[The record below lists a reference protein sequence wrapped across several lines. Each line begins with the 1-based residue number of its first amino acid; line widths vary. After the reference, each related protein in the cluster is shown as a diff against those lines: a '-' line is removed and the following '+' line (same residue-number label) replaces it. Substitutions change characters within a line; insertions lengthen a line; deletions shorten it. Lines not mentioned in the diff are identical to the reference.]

1 VRLVEQ
7 WSEIREALPQGWQ
20 RTSVTLAL
28 SDADAAD
35 RAAVILGP
43 AAPWRVGSSF
53 RLDVHRQAGA
63 VGADPG
69 LVERTLARLD
79 AEGIAGQLA
88 PEASAGED
96 AAAEPAAGSR
106 SLALDWQELVDA
118 LPPDWSHALVHVRLD
133 SSDYVD
139 RAALLLAPANPQL
152 VDGRSTLQIRVAN
165 RVGYGI
171 SAEMLRRCLERLD
184 RESVTGRVEILQ
196 TVSDAH
202 PVATQGPVFRLGGR
216 SV

>member
-7 WSEIREALPQGWQ
+7 WSELQAALPQGWQ
-20 RTSVTLAL
+20 RASLTLEL
-28 SDADAAD
+28 ADPAQAD
-35 RAAVILGP
+35 RAAVVLGP
-43 AAPWRVGSSF
+43 AAPWRVGSTF
-53 RLDVHRQAGA
+53 RLDVVRRAGA

-79 AEGIAGQLA
+79 AEGIGGRL
-88 PEASAGED
+88 ELGSGESED
-96 AAAEPAAGSR
+96 AAVDVTSAR
-106 SLALDWQELVDA
+106 SLAEDWQELVDA
-118 LPPDWSHALVHVRLD
+118 LPPDWSHALVRVRLD

-152 VDGRSTLQIRVAN
+152 VDDLSTLQIRTASH
-165 RVGYGI
+165 VGYGV
-171 SAEMLRRCLERLD
+171 SPEMLRRCFERLD
-184 RESVTGRVEILQ
+184 RERITGRIEIVQ

>member
-1 VRLVEQ
+1 VRLVER
-7 WSEIREALPQGWQ
+7 WSEIQAALPQGWQ
-20 RTSVTLAL
+20 RAAVTLEVEN
-28 SDADAAD
+28 ADDAD
-35 RAAVILGP
+35 RAAVVLGP
-43 AAPWRVGSSF
+43 AAPWRVGSRF
-53 RLDVHRQAGA
+53 RIDVGRQTGP

-69 LVERTLARLD
+69 LVERMLARLD
-79 AEGIAGQLA
+79 GEGIAGGLELAATEEADAA
-88 PEASAGED
+88 PEVSTRHSAPE
-96 AAAEPAAGSR
+96 E
-106 SLALDWQELVDA
+106 WQELVDA
-118 LPPDWSHALVHVRLD
+118 LPPDWSHALIRLTLD

-165 RVGYGI
+165 RVGYGVA
-171 SAEMLRRCLERLD
+171 SEMLRRCLERLD
-184 RESVTGRVEILQ
+184 HEAITGRIEIVQ

>member
-7 WSEIREALPQGWQ
+7 WSELQAALPQGWQ
-20 RTSVTLAL
+20 RASLTLEL
-28 SDADAAD
+28 TDPEQAD
-35 RAAVILGP
+35 RAAVVLGP
-43 AAPWRVGSSF
+43 AAPWRVGSTF
-53 RLDVHRQAGA
+53 RLDVVRRAGA

-79 AEGIAGQLA
+79 AEGLTGTLSLAAG
-88 PEASAGED
+88 PEE
-96 AAAEPAAGSR
+96 AAEAEPTAQR
-106 SLALDWQELVDA
+106 SLARDWQELLDA

-152 VDGRSTLQIRVAN
+152 VDDLSTLQIRTASH
-165 RVGYGI
+165 VGYGV
-171 SAEMLRRCLERLD
+171 SPEMLRRCFERLD
-184 RESVTGRVEILQ
+184 RERITGRIEIVQ

>member
-1 VRLVEQ
+1 MRLVEQ
-7 WSEIREALPQGWQ
+7 WSEIQAALPQGWQ
-20 RTSVTLAL
+20 RAAVTLEL
-28 SDADAAD
+28 ENADDAD
-35 RAAVILGP
+35 RAAVVLGP
-43 AAPWRVGSSF
+43 AAPWRVGSRF
-53 RLDVHRQAGA
+53 RIDVGRQTGP

-69 LVERTLARLD
+69 LVERMLARLD
-79 AEGIAGQLA
+79 GEGIAGGLELAATEEADAA
-88 PEASAGED
+88 PEVSTRRS
-96 AAAEPAAGSR
+96 AAEE
-106 SLALDWQELVDA
+106 WQELVDA
-118 LPPDWSHALVHVRLD
+118 LPPDWSHALIRLTLD

-165 RVGYGI
+165 QVGYGVA
-171 SAEMLRRCLERLD
+171 SEMLRRCLERLD
-184 RESVTGRVEILQ
+184 HEAITGRIEIVQ

>member
-7 WSEIREALPQGWQ
+7 WSEIQAALPQGWQ
-20 RTSVTLAL
+20 RTSVVLELA
-28 SDADAAD
+28 DPQQAD
-35 RAAVILGP
+35 RAAVVLGP

-53 RLDVHRQAGA
+53 RLDVVRQAGA

-79 AEGIAGQLA
+79 AEGIAGRLS
-88 PEASAGED
+88 PAGAAHGTESVEQD
-96 AAAEPAAGSR
+96 AQARA
-106 SLALDWQELVDA
+106 LALDWQELVDA
-118 LPPDWSHALVHVRLD
+118 LPPDWSHALVRVHLD

-139 RAALLLAPANPQL
+139 RAALLLAPANPRL
-152 VDGRSTLQIRVAN
+152 VDGRSTLEIRVA
-165 RVGYGI
+165 RRIGYGI

-184 RESVTGRVEILQ
+184 HESITGRLELVQ
-196 TVSDAH
+196 AVSDAH
-202 PVATQGPVFRLGGR
+202 PVSTQGPVFRVGGR